1 MGSKSNVCIHWMF
14 DQVKYGQCY
23 FSIVITNTGED
34 RIHSRYGVIT
44 EKKSLQKY
52 RLNPSSVY
60 IRFVVQWN
68 TDIIILIF
76 LLRIG
81 MNIEDINL

>member
-23 FSIVITNTGED
+23 FSIVVTNTGED

-44 EKKSLQKY
+44 EKK
-52 RLNPSSVY
+52 NPY
-60 IRFVVQWN
+60 KN
-68 TDIIILIF
+68 TD
-76 LLRIG
+76 
-81 MNIEDINL
+81 

>member
-23 FSIVITNTGED
+23 FSIVIKNTGED

-44 EKKSLQKY
+44 EKK
-52 RLNPSSVY
+52 
-60 IRFVVQWN
+60 
-68 TDIIILIF
+68 ILTKIQIKPK
-76 LLRIG
+76 LSIY
-81 MNIEDINL
+81 